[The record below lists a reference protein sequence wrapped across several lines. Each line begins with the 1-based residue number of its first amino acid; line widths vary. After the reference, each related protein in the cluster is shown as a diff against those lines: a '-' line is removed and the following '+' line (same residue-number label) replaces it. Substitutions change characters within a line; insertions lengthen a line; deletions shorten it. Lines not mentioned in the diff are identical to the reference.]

1 MSRGTRSVQSGVMP
15 MSSNEPKKLY
25 LVELGYRVY
34 AWAVSEDAAL
44 DAAVDAIAG
53 LDVQPRTQD
62 IELATYIHFGD
73 EKEWTVGEPPSD
85 VQPGTTLEELV
96 KRQEMDLAEERRLAE
111 LREEFTRRQRGL
123 F

>member
-1 MSRGTRSVQSGVMP
+1 

-34 AWAVSEDAAL
+34 AWAVSEDAAR
-44 DAAVDAIAG
+44 DAAVDAITG

-62 IELATYIHFGD
+62 IDLATYLHYGD

-85 VQPGTTLEELV
+85 LPPGATLEELV
-96 KRQEMDLAEERRLAE
+96 KRQELDIAEERRLAE
-111 LREEFTRRQRGL
+111 LKEEFTRRQRGL